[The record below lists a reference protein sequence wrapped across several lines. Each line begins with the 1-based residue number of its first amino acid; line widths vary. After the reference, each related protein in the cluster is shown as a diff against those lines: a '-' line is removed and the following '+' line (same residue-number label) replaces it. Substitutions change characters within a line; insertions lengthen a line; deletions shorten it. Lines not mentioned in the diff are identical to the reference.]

1 MCGVITE
8 TIYRGTKK
16 KKKKRYRSCLSNPEV
31 SVQPLAITI
40 YFMQVTLRMGS
51 PDYELLVIA
60 DR

>member
-1 MCGVITE
+1 MITE

-16 KKKKRYRSCLSNPEV
+16 KKKEEKKRYRSCLSNPEV

-40 YFMQVTLRMGS
+40 YFIQVTLCMGS